1 MKPVP
6 RTLADDLAIWGIV
19 ILAVIILGYL
29 VLNE

>member
-6 RTLADDLAIWGIV
+6 RTPADHLAIWSVV

-29 VLNE
+29 VLNG